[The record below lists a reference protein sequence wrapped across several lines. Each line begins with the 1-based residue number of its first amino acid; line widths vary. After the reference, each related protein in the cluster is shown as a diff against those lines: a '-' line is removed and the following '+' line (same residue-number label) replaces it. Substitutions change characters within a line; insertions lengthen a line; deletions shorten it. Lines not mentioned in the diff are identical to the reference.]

1 MIVHAY
7 RKINGRLH
15 GHYCLGVIYKW
26 NAAMNDKVQVE
37 VLGLS
42 QSPTSNGSYAL
53 ILKEVDGDRRLPIV
67 IGAPEAGAI
76 AYEIE
81 GVHTSR
87 PMTHDLIK
95 TIIETFDTKVTE
107 IYIHEMKDS
116 TFYASLHFFGI
127 ESIVDARPSDAI
139 AIALRFDAPIYI
151 ASTLLDLAG
160 FSLDEFDGPD
170 DEIDGDEDESDEQE
184 EDVDF
189 FLKDGAQKKQ
199 PKKLSELEQLEAELE
214 QAIKDEDYEKAAQL
228 RDQIEGFK

>member
-1 MIVHAY
+1 M
-7 RKINGRLH
+7 K
-15 GHYCLGVIYKW
+15 
-26 NAAMNDKVQVE
+26 DKVQVE

-95 TIIETFDTKVTE
+95 SIIETFDSKVTE
-107 IYIHEMKDS
+107 IFIHEMKDS
-116 TFYASLHFFGI
+116 TFYASLHFSG
-127 ESIVDARPSDAI
+127 SDSVVDARPSDAI

-151 ASTLLDLAG
+151 ASSLLDLAG
-160 FSLDEFDGPD
+160 FSLDELETTDDADDIEEDDG
-170 DEIDGDEDESDEQE
+170 EEQE

-189 FLKDGAQKKQ
+189 FLKDGAQKRQ

-228 RDQIEGFK
+228 RDRIETMK

>member
-1 MIVHAY
+1 
-7 RKINGRLH
+7 
-15 GHYCLGVIYKW
+15 
-26 NAAMNDKVQVE
+26 MNDKIQVE

-76 AYEIE
+76 AYEME

-107 IYIHEMKDS
+107 IFIHEMKDS
-116 TFYASLHFFGI
+116 TFYASLHFYGI
-127 ESIVDARPSDAI
+127 ESVVDARPSDAI
-139 AIALRFDAPIYI
+139 AIALRFEAPMYI
-151 ASTLLDLAG
+151 ASSLLDLAG
-160 FSLDEFDGPD
+160 FSLEEYEGKD
-170 DEIDGDEDESDEQE
+170 DEEDDSDEPDMEDTE
-184 EDVDF
+184 EEEIDF
-189 FLKDGAQKKQ
+189 FLKDGAQKKR
-199 PKKLSELEQLEAELE
+199 PTPSLNKRDRLEAELE

-228 RDQIEGFK
+228 RDEIEGLK

>member
-1 MIVHAY
+1 M
-7 RKINGRLH
+7 K
-15 GHYCLGVIYKW
+15 
-26 NAAMNDKVQVE
+26 DKVQVE

-95 TIIETFDTKVTE
+95 SIIETFDSKITE
-107 IYIHEMKDS
+107 IFIHEMKDS
-116 TFYASLHFFGI
+116 TFYASLHFSG
-127 ESIVDARPSDAI
+127 SDSVVDARPSDAI

-151 ASTLLDLAG
+151 ASSLLDLAG
-160 FSLDEFDGPD
+160 FSLDELETTDDADDIEEDDG
-170 DEIDGDEDESDEQE
+170 EEQE

-189 FLKDGAQKKQ
+189 FLKDGAQKRQ

-228 RDQIEGFK
+228 RDRIETMK

>member
-1 MIVHAY
+1 M
-7 RKINGRLH
+7 K
-15 GHYCLGVIYKW
+15 
-26 NAAMNDKVQVE
+26 DKVQVE

-95 TIIETFDTKVTE
+95 SIIETFDSKVTE
-107 IYIHEMKDS
+107 IFIHEMKDS
-116 TFYASLHFFGI
+116 TFYASLHFSG
-127 ESIVDARPSDAI
+127 SDSVVDARPSDAI

-151 ASTLLDLAG
+151 ASSLLDLAG
-160 FSLDEFDGPD
+160 FSLDELETTD
-170 DEIDGDEDESDEQE
+170 DADDIE
-184 EDVDF
+184 ED
-189 FLKDGAQKKQ
+189 DG
-199 PKKLSELEQLEAELE
+199 
-214 QAIKDEDYEKAAQL
+214 
-228 RDQIEGFK
+228 

>member
-1 MIVHAY
+1 
-7 RKINGRLH
+7 
-15 GHYCLGVIYKW
+15 
-26 NAAMNDKVQVE
+26 MNDKVQVE

-95 TIIETFDTKVTE
+95 SIIETFDSKVTE
-107 IYIHEMKDS
+107 IFIHEMKDS
-116 TFYASLHFFGI
+116 TFYASLHFYGS

-151 ASTLLDLAG
+151 ASSLLDLAG
-160 FSLDEFDGPD
+160 FSLDELETSDD
-170 DEIDGDEDESDEQE
+170 DEEIEEEEGDEQE
-184 EDVDF
+184 DDVDF
-189 FLKDGAQKKQ
+189 FLKDGSQKKS
-199 PKKLSELEQLEAELE
+199 PSIMTELEQLESELE

-228 RDQIEGFK
+228 RDRIEGMK

>member
-1 MIVHAY
+1 M
-7 RKINGRLH
+7 K
-15 GHYCLGVIYKW
+15 
-26 NAAMNDKVQVE
+26 DKVQVE

-95 TIIETFDTKVTE
+95 SIIETFDSKVTE
-107 IYIHEMKDS
+107 IFIHEMKDS
-116 TFYASLHFFGI
+116 TFYASLHFSG
-127 ESIVDARPSDAI
+127 SDSVVDARPSDAI

-151 ASTLLDLAG
+151 ASSLLDLAG
-160 FSLDEFDGPD
+160 FSLDELETTDDADDIEEDDG
-170 DEIDGDEDESDEQE
+170 EEKE

-189 FLKDGAQKKQ
+189 FLKDGAQKRQ

-228 RDQIEGFK
+228 RDRIETMK

>member
-1 MIVHAY
+1 
-7 RKINGRLH
+7 
-15 GHYCLGVIYKW
+15 
-26 NAAMNDKVQVE
+26 MNDKVQVE

-95 TIIETFDTKVTE
+95 SIIETFDSKVTE
-107 IYIHEMKDS
+107 IFIHEMKDS
-116 TFYASLHFFGI
+116 TFYASLHFYGS

-151 ASTLLDLAG
+151 ASSLLDLAG
-160 FSLDEFDGPD
+160 FSLDELETSDD
-170 DEIDGDEDESDEQE
+170 DEEIEEEEGDEQE
-184 EDVDF
+184 DDVDF
-189 FLKDGAQKKQ
+189 FLKDGSQKKS
-199 PKKLSELEQLEAELE
+199 PSTMTELEQLESELE

-228 RDQIEGFK
+228 RDRIEGMK